1 MIRKQKPFRFFY
13 IVQRDNLSYFEKIK
27 SENVNTF
34 LKNIQYYILSITEIT
49 ESKYNKAKFK

>member
-13 IVQRDNLSYFEKIK
+13 IVQTDNLSYFEKIK
-27 SENVNTF
+27 SENVNTV
-34 LKNIQYYILSITEIT
+34 LKNIEYYILSITEIT